1 MTATP
6 RFLLGTP
13 DTALFLPLASRVCEV
28 VHCHGDRAEA
38 ESAGPGLADTTARLN
53 PEAPASGLG

>member
-1 MTATP
+1 MTTTP

-13 DTALFLPLASRVCEV
+13 DTTLFLPLASRVCEV
-28 VHCHGDRAEA
+28 VHCHGDRAEV
-38 ESAGPGLADTTARLN
+38 ESTGRGLGGTTARPN

>member
-1 MTATP
+1 MTTTP

-38 ESAGPGLADTTARLN
+38 ESDGPGLADTTARLN